1 MLIYYRIKLRD
12 QCEAIGSPILSHAY
26 LTLSCFLPSDL
37 LHLVHLV
44 QEDAV
49 PARCFCPA
57 FRAQFYRGIVWIP
70 RALAGDW
77 GSVLGW
83 PCLPWKIQWQPPP
96 CHPALFLGSW
106 AAPKPRRTNQLGPG
120 VNYGSNMHVYNIQF
134 CVCGPS
140 SKPRIIK
147 SRYTHIHTYLLSYPY
162 LLSIFIHIY
171 YPISTYTFCI
181 WQRNIYYDS
190 FTAAPGDLGYVGSL
204 DECRH
209 RSQAEAQSP
218 GFAFSSSNDCTAAG
232 RPTGGGF
239 LSKTC

>member
-12 QCEAIGSPILSHAY
+12 QCEAIGSPILSHTY

-37 LHLVHLV
+37 LHLV

-181 WQRNIYYDS
+181 WQRNIYYDRLHGGPWGLGLCWQ
-190 FTAAPGDLGYVGSL
+190 PGRVS
-204 DECRH
+204 
-209 RSQAEAQSP
+209 AEVPGWSP
-218 GFAFSSSNDCTAAG
+218 KPGLC
-232 RPTGGGF
+232 
-239 LSKTC
+239 LQ